1 MQSLKESGWVLQ
13 VQIIKK
19 IAENIRKNPEELSLL
34 FWSAAFQSDIFL
46 QEQVQR
52 KTTWETQRIQKAVTE
67 REP

>member
-19 IAENIRKNPEELSLL
+19 IAENIRKSPEESSLL
-34 FWSAAFQSDIFL
+34 FWSAAFKSDTL
-46 QEQVQR
+46 RQEQAQR
-52 KTTWETQRIQKAVTE
+52 KATRETQRIQKAFTE